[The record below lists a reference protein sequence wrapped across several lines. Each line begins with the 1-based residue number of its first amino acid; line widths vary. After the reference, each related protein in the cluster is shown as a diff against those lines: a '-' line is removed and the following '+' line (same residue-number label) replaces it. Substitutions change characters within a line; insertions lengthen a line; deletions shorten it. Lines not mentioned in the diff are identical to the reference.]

1 MMIIGRKPMCSVYSR
16 KEQQLSVS
24 QDEDEEWEKEIFL
37 GRWGGAITLFWIGY
51 KLTLTPLFQ
60 KLSSPLAKL
69 IAAVN
74 VARNVSINMSSLTN
88 PTNTVMEEEEEPVA
102 APIQRGNKNPRRYSL
117 VHQASC
123 ETQHHI
129 GIRRQNTIQHRKQ
142 LTDQMR
148 GQKILQQLND
158 EGVEVI
164 FAANDVSSIDFS
176 VIVTSTDY
184 ISTFVSDILYNM
196 KSAGVQICH
205 VETRE
210 SKTVSGHD
218 VLLDCRAT
226 KNQLIQAAELLT
238 QNHVALTHF
247 SIFSKKSVEKSQ
259 SMIWFPRHI
268 SELDQ
273 CSKCITKYEPTTD
286 PRHPGHGDEE
296 YIARRKFLNDQA
308 LEFKFGD
315 EIGYVEYT
323 EDEHATWKAVYEKLG
338 GLHESH
344 TCGVYRQNLKILQ
357 KEKVLTA
364 DRIPQIRDVNKF
376 LQKKTGFELRP
387 CSGLL
392 SARDFLAS
400 LAFRVFQTT
409 TYLRHHKS
417 PHHSPEPDLIHEL
430 LGHVPMFSDP
440 LLAQMSQDI
449 GLMSL
454 GASDEHIEKLATVY
468 WFIVEFGLC
477 KEDGKLKAIGA
488 GLLSAYGELIHACSD
503 APEHKDF
510 DPAVTA
516 IQKYEDDDYQPL
528 YFVADSIHDALAKL
542 RKYASSMDRPFSVVY
557 DPFTKSIETI
567 QSSADLEKAFSRLSN
582 DLSAITHAADR
593 MKISIAA

>member
-1 MMIIGRKPMCSVYSR
+1 
-16 KEQQLSVS
+16 
-24 QDEDEEWEKEIFL
+24 
-37 GRWGGAITLFWIGY
+37 
-51 KLTLTPLFQ
+51 
-60 KLSSPLAKL
+60 
-69 IAAVN
+69 
-74 VARNVSINMSSLTN
+74 MSSLTN
-88 PTNTVMEEEEEPVA
+88 TTIMEEEPKDTVDSD
-102 APIQRGNKNPRRYSL
+102 QKGTLKSKNPRRYSL

-164 FAANDVSSIDFS
+164 FAANNVTPIDFS
-176 VIVTSTDY
+176 VIMTSTDT
-184 ISTFVSDILYNM
+184 IPVFVADILHNM
-196 KSAGVQICH
+196 NTADVQICH

-210 SKTVSGHD
+210 SKNTLNGHD

-226 KNQLIQAAELLT
+226 KHQLIQAAELLT
-238 QNHVALTHF
+238 RNHVALTHF
-247 SIFSKKSVEKSQ
+247 SIFSKKFVEKNESV
-259 SMIWFPRHI
+259 IWFPRHI
-268 SELDQ
+268 SELDK

-286 PRHPGHGDEE
+286 PRHPGHGDKD

-315 EIGYVEYT
+315 EISYVEYT
-323 EDEHATWKAVYEKLG
+323 KEEHDTWKAVYEKLG
-338 GLHESH
+338 DLHESH
-344 TCGVYRQNLKILQ
+344 TCAVYRQNLKILQ
-357 KEKVLTA
+357 KEKVLTG
-364 DRIPQIRDVNKF
+364 DKIPQIRDVNKF

-488 GLLSAYGELIHACSD
+488 GLLSAYGELMHACSD

-516 IQKYEDDDYQPL
+516 VQKYEDDDYQPL
-528 YFVADSIHDALAKL
+528 YFVADSIHDALSKL

-567 QSSADLEKAFSRLSN
+567 ESSADLEKAFSRLSN

-593 MKISIAA
+593 MKITTTL

>member
-1 MMIIGRKPMCSVYSR
+1 
-16 KEQQLSVS
+16 
-24 QDEDEEWEKEIFL
+24 
-37 GRWGGAITLFWIGY
+37 
-51 KLTLTPLFQ
+51 
-60 KLSSPLAKL
+60 
-69 IAAVN
+69 
-74 VARNVSINMSSLTN
+74 MSSLTN
-88 PTNTVMEEEEEPVA
+88 PTIMEEETPPPPPPNPEKGGGA
-102 APIQRGNKNPRRYSL
+102 SSKNPRRYSL

-164 FAANDVSSIDFS
+164 FAAPDVSAPIEFS
-176 VIVTSTDY
+176 VIATSTD
-184 ISTFVSDILYNM
+184 SLAPFLTDILKNM
-196 KSAGVQICH
+196 ETAHVTIGH
-205 VETRE
+205 VETRPSKKDSERGGASFE
-210 SKTVSGHD
+210 SSDSAHD
-218 VLLDCRAT
+218 VLLSCRAT
-226 KNQLIQAAELLT
+226 KTQLIHAAELLT
-238 QNHVALTHF
+238 QNHGALQAF
-247 SIFSKKSVEKSQ
+247 SIFSINKSKSIDKNQ
-259 SMIWFPRHI
+259 SIIWFPRHI
-268 SELDQ
+268 SELDR

-296 YIARRKFLNDQA
+296 YIKRRKYLNDLA

-315 EIGYVEYT
+315 EIDYVEYT
-323 EDEHATWKAVYEKLG
+323 EEEHATWKAVYEKLCD
-338 GLHESH
+338 LHVSH
-344 TCGVYRQNLKILQ
+344 TCTVYRQNLKILQ
-357 KEKVLTA
+357 TERVLTA

-409 TYLRHHKS
+409 TYLRHHAS

-468 WFIVEFGLC
+468 WYVMKDWEVEGNRS
-477 KEDGKLKAIGA
+477 GIT
-488 GLLSAYGELIHACSD
+488 HACSD
-503 APEHKDF
+503 VPEHKDF
-510 DPAVTA
+510 EPAVTA
-516 IQKYEDDDYQPL
+516 IQKYEDSDYQPL

-567 QSSADLEKAFSRLSN
+567 ESSADLEKAFSRLSN

-593 MKISIAA
+593 MKISVSM

>member
-1 MMIIGRKPMCSVYSR
+1 M
-16 KEQQLSVS
+16 E
-24 QDEDEEWEKEIFL
+24 EDTSTTTAQK
-37 GRWGGAITLFWIGY
+37 GGGA
-51 KLTLTPLFQ
+51 K
-60 KLSSPLAKL
+60 SS
-69 IAAVN
+69 
-74 VARNVSINMSSLTN
+74 SS
-88 PTNTVMEEEEEPVA
+88 
-102 APIQRGNKNPRRYSL
+102 NPRRYSL

-142 LTDQMR
+142 LSDQMR
-148 GQKILQQLND
+148 GQRILQQLND

-164 FAANDVSSIDFS
+164 FAAQDVSSPIEFS
-176 VIVTSTDY
+176 VIMTSTDPL
-184 ISTFVSDILYNM
+184 SPFLSDILHNLN
-196 KSAGVQICH
+196 SAHVSIGH
-205 VETRE
+205 VETRP
-210 SKTVSGHD
+210 SKSSPEGCHD

-226 KNQLIQAAELLT
+226 KTQLIHAAELLT
-238 QNHVALTHF
+238 HHHTALTGF
-247 SIFSKKSVEKSQ
+247 SIFSKKSESIDKNQ
-259 SMIWFPRHI
+259 SIIWFPRHI

-286 PRHPGHGDEE
+286 PRHPGHGDEA
-296 YIARRKFLNDQA
+296 YIARRKYLNDLA

-315 EIGYVEYT
+315 EIDYVEYT

-338 GLHESH
+338 DLHVSH
-344 TCGVYRQNLKILQ
+344 TCTVYRENLKILQ
-357 KEKVLTA
+357 KEKVLTG

-488 GLLSAYGELIHACSD
+488 GLLSAYGELMHACSD
-503 APEHKDF
+503 VPEHKDF

-557 DPFTKSIETI
+557 DPFTKSVETI
-567 QSSADLEKAFSRLSN
+567 ESSADLEKAFSRLSN

-593 MKISIAA
+593 MKISVTM

>member
-1 MMIIGRKPMCSVYSR
+1 
-16 KEQQLSVS
+16 
-24 QDEDEEWEKEIFL
+24 
-37 GRWGGAITLFWIGY
+37 
-51 KLTLTPLFQ
+51 
-60 KLSSPLAKL
+60 
-69 IAAVN
+69 
-74 VARNVSINMSSLTN
+74 MSSLTN
-88 PTNTVMEEEEEPVA
+88 NTFMEEEPRGVTVIATKVA
-102 APIQRGNKNPRRYSL
+102 ENSKNPRRYSL

-123 ETQHHI
+123 ETQHHK

-148 GQKILQQLND
+148 CQKILQQLND
-158 EGVEVI
+158 EGIEVI
-164 FAANDVSSIDFS
+164 FTANDVTPIEFSI
-176 VIVTSTDY
+176 ILTSTDPTL
-184 ISTFVSDILYNM
+184 SNFVSDILQNM
-196 KSAGVQICH
+196 SSAKVQICH
-205 VETRE
+205 VETRGNE
-210 SKTVSGHD
+210 ASHD
-218 VLLDCRAT
+218 VLLACKAT
-226 KNQLIQAAELLT
+226 KNQLIHSAELLT
-238 QNHVALTHF
+238 QNHVALTKF
-247 SIFSKKSVEKSQ
+247 SIFAKKLSDEKNQSQ
-259 SMIWFPRHI
+259 IWFPRHI

-286 PRHPGHGDEE
+286 PRHPGHGDVA

-315 EIGYVEYT
+315 EIGYVDYT
-323 EDEHATWKAVYEKLG
+323 EEEHATWKAVYEKLG
-338 GLHESH
+338 DLHLSH
-344 TCGVYRQNLKILQ
+344 TCAVYRQNLKILQ
-357 KEKVLTA
+357 EEKVLTA

-454 GASDEHIEKLATVY
+454 GASDEHIEKLSTVY

-488 GLLSAYGELIHACSD
+488 GLLSAYGELMHACSD

-516 IQKYEDDDYQPL
+516 VQKYEDDDYQPL

-557 DPFTKSIETI
+557 DPFTKSIEAI
-567 QSSADLEKAFSRLSN
+567 ESSADLEKAFSRLSN

-593 MKISIAA
+593 MKISITM